1 MIGLPN
7 QSLLEVEDTV
17 EEIMSLEPE
26 HLSVYSLILEE
37 GTVLAKKIEEGIINL
52 PQEDLERKMY
62 WKVKDLLEKNGY
74 IHYEISNFAK
84 PNYESKHNQDC
95 WKQKEY
101 IGFGVA
107 AHSYTNGVR
116 YSNIDNIETYIQNY
130 EMGRQEDNFILQE
143 KQNLQDMQKEYMLL
157 GLRKIQGVS
166 IQEFKNKFIDNPI
179 YLFHTELEKLV
190 KEELLEIDGDFIRLS
205 KKGLDLANQVWG
217 EFI

>member
-17 EEIMSLEPE
+17 EKIMSLEPE

-205 KKGLDLANQVWG
+205 KKGLDLANQVWA

>member
-95 WKQKEY
+95 WKQK
-101 IGFGVA
+101 
-107 AHSYTNGVR
+107 
-116 YSNIDNIETYIQNY
+116 
-130 EMGRQEDNFILQE
+130 
-143 KQNLQDMQKEYMLL
+143 
-157 GLRKIQGVS
+157 
-166 IQEFKNKFIDNPI
+166 
-179 YLFHTELEKLV
+179 
-190 KEELLEIDGDFIRLS
+190 
-205 KKGLDLANQVWG
+205 
-217 EFI
+217 

>member
-205 KKGLDLANQVWG
+205 KKGLDLANQVWA